1 MLHSIG
7 EAAGLT
13 PTLARLLADG
23 MRSDDTALPF
33 QAPKSMLNVPLS
45 GARRFAAQSWSFQR
59 MRAVGKA
66 HGATLNDVLLAMC
79 SGALRRY
86 LLDADALPAESLVAA
101 IPVALPVDRDTDGG
115 NAVTMVLCSLAT
127 DIDDPHER
135 LRRIHTSMLAAKNVM
150 AGRSALQ
157 ISLFGLATATGP
169 AAANLLPG
177 FAGRARP
184 AYNLVISNVP
194 GPRSTLY
201 WNGARAVGWYP
212 VSIPTEG
219 NAVNITVVS
228 YADNIEFGLIG
239 CRRSI
244 PHLQRLLDDLEH
256 SLRELE
262 SAPASSL
269 QGQKTSDRNSK
280 GYVTVAILDRFRLDD
295 RVAVVTGAS
304 SGLGVAFARAFAEA
318 GADVVLAARRPDR
331 LQQTAACV
339 RAAGRSALCV
349 PTDIADPAQVQH
361 MVEAAMAQFGKID
374 ILINNAGIGTAIPAT
389 REAPEQFRQVID
401 VNLNGAYWAA
411 QACARVMRPGSTI
424 VNISSVLGLTTA
436 SLPQA
441 AYSASKAGLIG
452 LTRDLAQ
459 QWGTRKGIRVNAL
472 APGFF
477 ESEMTDEYP
486 DGYLD
491 RMTPRMVLGRIGNP
505 DELAASAIWLAS
517 DASGYVTGQTV
528 AVDGGITIT

>member
-1 MLHSIG
+1 M
-7 EAAGLT
+7 
-13 PTLARLLADG
+13 
-23 MRSDDTALPF
+23 
-33 QAPKSMLNVPLS
+33 
-45 GARRFAAQSWSFQR
+45 
-59 MRAVGKA
+59 
-66 HGATLNDVLLAMC
+66 
-79 SGALRRY
+79 
-86 LLDADALPAESLVAA
+86 
-101 IPVALPVDRDTDGG
+101 
-115 NAVTMVLCSLAT
+115 
-127 DIDDPHER
+127 
-135 LRRIHTSMLAAKNVM
+135 
-150 AGRSALQ
+150 
-157 ISLFGLATATGP
+157 
-169 AAANLLPG
+169 
-177 FAGRARP
+177 
-184 AYNLVISNVP
+184 
-194 GPRSTLY
+194 
-201 WNGARAVGWYP
+201 
-212 VSIPTEG
+212 
-219 NAVNITVVS
+219 
-228 YADNIEFGLIG
+228 
-239 CRRSI
+239 
-244 PHLQRLLDDLEH
+244 
-256 SLRELE
+256 
-262 SAPASSL
+262 
-269 QGQKTSDRNSK
+269 
-280 GYVTVAILDRFRLDD
+280 AILDRFRLDD

-331 LQQTAACV
+331 LQQTAASV
-339 RAAGRSALCV
+339 RAAGRSALSV

-374 ILINNAGIGTAIPAT
+374 ILINNAGVGTAVPAT
-389 REAPEQFRQVID
+389 RETPEQFRQVID

-436 SLPQA
+436 RLPQA

-459 QWGTRKGIRVNAL
+459 QWGTRKSIRVNAL